1 MLKGKLSGY
10 KTHLYA
16 PIPGCAL
23 PQKRLNKI
31 RTTSEFK
38 RERRKKMKEE
48 INKEKLIVIIT
59 PYILATY
66 TNSKA
71 FG

>member
-1 MLKGKLSGY
+1 M
-10 KTHLYA
+10 
-16 PIPGCAL
+16 
-23 PQKRLNKI
+23 
-31 RTTSEFK
+31 
-38 RERRKKMKEE
+38 KKE

-66 TNSKA
+66 TNSKT